1 MIKAIGFD
9 LDDTLLLSEEEKTKI
24 FCSLLCKDIKNGQSE
39 KKVHEFYIKL
49 KGTGKTTEQKIKL
62 FYEKFSNKMIEDKK
76 ARKIADEFSKNYIKA
91 MKTCPLM
98 LCSSLIVE
106 LKKKGYILF
115 VVSLVKTKEAKEILK
130 HCGMLKYFHH
140 ILGAPKS
147 KLANFKHIIKK
158 YKLKPE
164 QVVYIG
170 DSKGDV
176 VSAETAKMHFIGISR
191 KKYQADKLKKLGADK
206 VKKDLCSI
214 IPELLRTNSIKAVHK
229 K

>member
-1 MIKAIGFD
+1 M
-9 LDDTLLLSEEEKTKI
+9 SEEEKTKV

-39 KKVHEFYIKL
+39 RKVHEFYIKL
-49 KGTGKTTEQKIKL
+49 KGTGKTTEEKIML
-62 FYEKFSNKMIEDKK
+62 FYEKFSNKKIDNKK
-76 ARKIADEFSKNYIKA
+76 AGKIADEFSKNYIKA

-98 LCSSLIVE
+98 LCSSLIIE

-115 VVSLVKTKEAKEILK
+115 VVTLIRSKEAKEILK
-130 HCGMLKYFHH
+130 HCGMIKYFHH

-147 KLANFKHIIKK
+147 KLSNFKHIMKE

-176 VSAETAKMHFIGISR
+176 MSAETAMMHFIGVSR
-191 KKYQADKLKKLGADK
+191 KKYQADKLKKLGADR
-206 VKKDLCSI
+206 VTTDLCTI
-214 IPELLRTNSIKAVHK
+214 IPKLLKTNSIKALHK